1 LSIVAPAVL
10 VLNSRSAG
18 SVGDFGVACRSR
30 PAGVAFLDC
39 HGVKI
44 HYVVQGAGE
53 PGILIHGLYS
63 SANINWQLTGV
74 FGELAK
80 DHRLVALDL
89 PGHSGPA
96 AIGSH
101 LWATAGRGQPRWH
114 HPRHIWR

>member
-1 LSIVAPAVL
+1 LSHLQVSCLTLVALAVL
-10 VLNSRSAG
+10 AISA
-18 SVGDFGVACRSR
+18 SLAEAAP
-30 PAGVAFLDC
+30 PASHFLDC

-63 SANINWQLTGV
+63 SANINWQVTGV
-74 FGELAK
+74 FDELAK
-80 DHRLVALDL
+80 DHRVVALDL

-114 HPRHIWR
+114 HSRHIWR